1 MCNLVILS
9 CKFQQFSEQQSRIHR
24 KIVVWAKCIIRF
36 ADRIGKQILL
46 PPIPDKIAL
55 IDTN

>member
-9 CKFQQFSEQQSRIHR
+9 CKFQQFSEQQSRIHW
-24 KIVVWAKCIIRF
+24 KIVWAKCIIRF

-46 PPIPDKIAL
+46 PQSL
-55 IDTN
+55 IRLF